1 METERN
7 VDTFDEAAPAGGALC
22 CCFPFSN
29 SSWQRIDAPAPGADD
44 RSRWERVRVLAM
56 KVREWSEL
64 VAGPRWKTFLRRF
77 GRNPNRARAAPPPG
91 TMRFAYDPLS
101 YALNFDEGH
110 GEDFDGDDG
119 GPQAVGYRGFSARL
133 ATSPEKSPAGVVA
146 GLDAPPPTP
155 FVFGGH

>member
-7 VDTFDEAAPAGGALC
+7 VDAFDEAAPAGGALC

-44 RSRWERVRVLAM
+44 RSRWGRVRELVM
-56 KVREWSEL
+56 KVRGWSEL

-77 GRNPNRARAAPPPG
+77 GRNPNRARAAAPPG

-119 GPQAVGYRGFSARL
+119 GPQAIGYRGFSARL

-146 GLDAPPPTP
+146 GLDAPAPTP
-155 FVFGGH
+155 FIFGGP